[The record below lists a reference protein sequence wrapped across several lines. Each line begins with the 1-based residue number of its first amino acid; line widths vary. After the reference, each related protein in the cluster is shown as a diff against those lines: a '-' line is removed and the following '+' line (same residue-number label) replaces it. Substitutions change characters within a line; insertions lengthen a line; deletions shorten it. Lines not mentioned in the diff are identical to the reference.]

1 MGMAFSRQGNQSTTM
16 HYKKRWDYD
25 AKKRQAPYTQ
35 WAGASCSD
43 AVPGKASQSQGK
55 MKTCGL

>member
-1 MGMAFSRQGNQSTTM
+1 MTP
-16 HYKKRWDYD
+16 KK
-25 AKKRQAPYTQ
+25 KQAPYTQ

-55 MKTCGL
+55 MKTCGS